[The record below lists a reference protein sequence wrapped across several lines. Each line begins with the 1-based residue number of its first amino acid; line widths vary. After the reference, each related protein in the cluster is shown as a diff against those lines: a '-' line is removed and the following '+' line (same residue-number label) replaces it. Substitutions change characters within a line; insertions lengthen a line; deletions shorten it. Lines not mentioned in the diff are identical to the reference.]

1 MEGHA
6 ATIRSR
12 ATRSQ
17 PAARFAHAGACA
29 IDRSPRRGTGN
40 SAGDRRKGRK
50 VCCCVDASAGA
61 MIYSRAGP
69 SVSCRPCT
77 ARREP
82 DGGTGWKGE
91 AGDGNEARCVL
102 ANKGGSIR
110 QHQCGCALDVSL
122 WRQIYILLVILHS
135 DFIYIPSSCK
145 LHSV

>member
-40 SAGDRRKGRK
+40 SAGDVDPTAAGGCEERRGDRRNGRK
-50 VCCCVDASAGA
+50 VCCCVDASAAA
-61 MIYSRAGP
+61 MIPAGGP

-82 DGGTGWKGE
+82 DGGDGE
-91 AGDGNEARCVL
+91 TEMRPGACSRIKEDRLGSTNAVVRSTFPSGDR
-102 ANKGGSIR
+102 
-110 QHQCGCALDVSL
+110 
-122 WRQIYILLVILHS
+122 YI
-135 DFIYIPSSCK
+135 FC
-145 LHSV
+145 